1 MAEGERKTLT
11 ASRKGAATAKA
22 VKASAAKTAAALR
35 TWTPDRAEVIW
46 IHHSPATG
54 REIPDLHPMLVSST
68 SAFNERTGLVIGF
81 PMTHSDAHADNP
93 FAIPI
98 KGPKGV
104 AYILANQPKS
114 FDWRAREGKQHPWGG
129 GHNDVLDAA
138 LEILGQIC
146 GIEPKR

>member
-1 MAEGERKTLT
+1 MNKGGRKTLT
-11 ASRKGAATAKA
+11 VPGKSAAAAKA
-22 VKASAAKTAAALR
+22 VKAPVAKAEAALR

-54 REIPDLHPMLVSST
+54 KEIPDLHPMLVSST
-68 SAFNERTGLVIGF
+68 SAFNDKTGLVIGF
-81 PMTHSDAHADNP
+81 PMTHAEAHADNP

-104 AYILANQPKS
+104 GYILANQPKS
-114 FDWRAREGKQHPWGG
+114 FDWRAREGKRHPWGG
-129 GHNDVLDAA
+129 GHNEVLDAA

-146 GIEPKR
+146 GMEGKR